1 MGLPINKLIVATN
14 NNDILKRVINTGVY
28 KPLKVVHTISPSM
41 DIQIASNFE
50 RLIFDIS
57 SLDSKKTSK
66 LMNDLKNHGEF
77 KLEVEDINKIKQNF
91 YSESLSDDE
100 TKLVIQEVFEKKK
113 LLIDPHTAVAVG
125 VANKISLKEKV
136 IVLATAHP
144 AKFYEIV
151 ESQTKVKAEL
161 PDSLKP
167 ILTKKEVFKKIP
179 QDVEEIKSYIL
190 ENS

>member
-1 MGLPINKLIVATN
+1 MK
-14 NNDILKRVINTGVY
+14 
-28 KPLKVVHTISPSM
+28 
-41 DIQIASNFE
+41 
-50 RLIFDIS
+50 
-57 SLDSKKTSK
+57 
-66 LMNDLKNHGEF
+66 
-77 KLEVEDINKIKQNF
+77 
-91 YSESLSDDE
+91 
-100 TKLVIQEVFEKKK
+100 KKK

-161 PDSLKP
+161 PDGLKP

-179 QDVEEIKSYIL
+179 QDVEEIKNYIL